1 MFTNL
6 ITTKSSLLLV
16 PNTMQ
21 KNRWQLIDPFIVKSC
36 SVPILTSEKCWSP
49 GPEPVKEP
57 AKIYLLFQNIFSQQD
72 CLIFHVKQT
81 AIKFWSLTSVIYRR
95 QKQTEKKNR
104 ENKVTFFRRIFFAY
118 YLFIYCFT
126 LFRLISTASTSLTK
140 LYKKKAFISRLDFKF
155 CFEIIMYSS

>member
-36 SVPILTSEKCWSP
+36 SVPILTSEKYWSP

-57 AKIYLLFQNIFSQQD
+57 AKIYLLFQNIFHTTRLVNFSLQASGHQI
-72 CLIFHVKQT
+72 LIIDVSN
-81 AIKFWSLTSVIYRR
+81 ILR
-95 QKQTEKKNR
+95 QKQKN
-104 ENKVTFFRRIFFAY
+104 
-118 YLFIYCFT
+118 
-126 LFRLISTASTSLTK
+126 
-140 LYKKKAFISRLDFKF
+140 KKKKKRKQSDIF
-155 CFEIIMYSS
+155 

>member
-36 SVPILTSEKCWSP
+36 SVPVLTSEKCWSP

-57 AKIYLLFQNIFSQQD
+57 AKIYLLFQNIFHTTGLVNYSRQASGHQI
-72 CLIFHVKQT
+72 LIIDVSD
-81 AIKFWSLTSVIYRR
+81 IRR
-95 QKQTEKKNR
+95 QKQTKKKRR
-104 ENKVTFFRRIFFAY
+104 ETKWHFLGVSFAY
-118 YLFIYCFT
+118 Y
-126 LFRLISTASTSLTK
+126 
-140 LYKKKAFISRLDFKF
+140 
-155 CFEIIMYSS
+155 

>member
-81 AIKFWSLTSVIYRR
+81 ATKFWSLTSVIYRR
-95 QKQTEKKNR
+95 QKQTEKEKT
-104 ENKVTFFRRIFFAY
+104 EKTKWHCLGVSFLLII
-118 YLFIYCFT
+118 YLFIVSHY
-126 LFRLISTASTSLTK
+126 LG
-140 LYKKKAFISRLDFKF
+140 
-155 CFEIIMYSS
+155 